1 MLTYAGF
8 WEALDSVHASILRHV
23 EHVMSAADAVEN
35 GGSGGGAAAD
45 VAADVAAVPAD
56 VAAVPADVAA
66 VPADAAAVVN
76 ARDARG
82 VHAEKDLLNEA
93 E

>member
-23 EHVMSAADAVEN
+23 EHVMSAADAVEI
-35 GGSGGGAAAD
+35 GGSGGAAAAD
-45 VAADVAAVPAD
+45 VAADLAAVPAD
-56 VAAVPADVAA
+56 VAAVHADVAA
-66 VPADAAAVVN
+66 VVH

-82 VHAEKDLLNEA
+82 VHTEKDLLNEA

>member
-1 MLTYAGF
+1 MLTDAGF

-35 GGSGGGAAAD
+35 GGSGGVAAAD
-45 VAADVAAVPAD
+45 VAADVAV
-56 VAAVPADVAA
+56 

-82 VHAEKDLLNEA
+82 VHAEKDLFNEA